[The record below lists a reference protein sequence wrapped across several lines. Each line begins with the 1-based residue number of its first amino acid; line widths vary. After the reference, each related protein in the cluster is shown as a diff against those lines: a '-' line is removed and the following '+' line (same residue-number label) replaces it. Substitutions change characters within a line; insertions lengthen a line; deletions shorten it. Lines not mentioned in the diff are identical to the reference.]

1 MKSVIILIGLV
12 SLLSCATYAQTTGAA
27 IEKFAEFPDGGDKL
41 YEYVKKKMIYPADA
55 RQDSI
60 SGVVYVEFIVDVDGT
75 VAPETVKVIKGL
87 SPSCDAEAVKII
99 KAIPKWIPA
108 ATKSTA
114 IRQWI
119 SFPVSF
125 VFE

>member
-1 MKSVIILIGLV
+1 MKAVIILIGLV
-12 SLLSCATYAQTTGAA
+12 SLFSGAAYAQTSAA
-27 IEKFAEFPDGGDKL
+27 IEKFARFPDGGDKL

-55 RQDSI
+55 KKDSI

-75 VAPETVKVIKGL
+75 VLPETVKVIKGL

-99 KAIPKWIPA
+99 KATPKWIPA
-108 ATKSTA
+108 ATKSAAT
-114 IRQWI
+114 RQWI